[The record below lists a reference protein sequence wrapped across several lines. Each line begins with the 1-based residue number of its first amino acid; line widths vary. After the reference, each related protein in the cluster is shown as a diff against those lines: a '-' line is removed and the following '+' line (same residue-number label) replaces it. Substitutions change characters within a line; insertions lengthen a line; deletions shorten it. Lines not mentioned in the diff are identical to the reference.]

1 VATLLF
7 IGFILFLH
15 IPHLLFKFGL
25 ASAFELGSKTTAS
38 QIEEFFEAAMPSLL
52 IDGIAYGILTL
63 ETHLVSF
70 SLGLPLTLPGVHWP
84 LLLQIV
90 RSERPDLA
98 SHLSGVSWVWTFIS
112 LINLAFWSVISG
124 RLYGVVEARW
134 TIESAGEVYSPIR
147 RRIELAYQAFWRVF
161 YFEYLSPFYRHF
173 LRNAYVFARTK
184 ERLFYGQLFSFDKS
198 PSGEIDGIYLVDV
211 RRCMLDREDEFLS
224 KGRNPIRRLTG
235 PLFIRWD
242 EIIDVNFP
250 EPGAFERTFA
260 EYERILSETNHRERL
275 P

>member
-1 VATLLF
+1 
-7 IGFILFLH
+7 
-15 IPHLLFKFGL
+15 
-25 ASAFELGSKTTAS
+25 
-38 QIEEFFEAAMPSLL
+38 MPSLL
-52 IDGIAYGILTL
+52 LDGFAYGILTF
-63 ETHLVSF
+63 ETSLISF
-70 SLGLPLTLPGVHWP
+70 SLGLPHTLPSVHWP

-90 RSERPDLA
+90 TSDRPDLT
-98 SHLSGVSWVWTFIS
+98 SQLGEVSWVWTFIC
-112 LINLAFWSVISG
+112 LLNLAFWSVISG

-134 TIESAGEVYSPIR
+134 TIESARDVYGPVR
-147 RRIELAYQAFWRVF
+147 RRIELAYQALWRIF

-184 ERLFYGQLFSFDKS
+184 ERLFYGQLFSYDKK

-211 RRCMLDREDEFLS
+211 RRCMLDREDEFLG

-260 EYERILSETNHRERL
+260 EYERILSETNLGERL
-275 P
+275 R